1 MSTEGVGSPGC
12 GCSVVSAVGLRLCV
26 RESVE
31 DVWDGW
37 VGVGVLCVG
46 VPDGLWGR
54 WLTWKLGPGVELD
67 VQCEVN
73 GAASSVVCDG
83 VGSVRRYNMSENS
96 WSEGGVYVAEG
107 LTASSWSAA
116 RSAAK

>member
-1 MSTEGVGSPGC
+1 MGPIRRIRLVGGLAGGSVGWLGRGLRAPSGGEGTVGVVVVRRGGCVSTEGVGSPGC

-67 VQCEVN
+67 V
-73 GAASSVVCDG
+73 
-83 VGSVRRYNMSENS
+83 
-96 WSEGGVYVAEG
+96 
-107 LTASSWSAA
+107 
-116 RSAAK
+116 